1 MDTTYSSS
9 AEFTVPAE
17 LRGRIPRRVGLTGSG
32 FQIALAAA
40 ILLALGA
47 AGAVWVGS
55 TAVQQRQKGSA
66 LRKSGRETEGAI
78 TRLQV
83 SSSVDARV
91 RYTFR
96 AGNAMYSG
104 DARVPEE
111 LAHSLAGS
119 KNLPIL
125 YLPANPAINRPAAW
139 EPSFGS
145 QWAMFLAPVI
155 AAVLGLLL
163 FIPLGI
169 EHRMAAE
176 GKPALAVVRKCT
188 RGRNGYLVRYELRLG
203 DETTME
209 GRGWCKSHQEPGNGI
224 WILYLPGEP
233 RRNLPYPLSYC
244 RAIE

>member
-1 MDTTYSSS
+1 
-9 AEFTVPAE
+9 
-17 LRGRIPRRVGLTGSG
+17 LTGSG
-32 FQIALAAA
+32 FQSALVAA

-55 TAVQQRQKGSA
+55 SAVLQRQRNSA
-66 LRKSGRETEGAI
+66 LHQTGIETEAAI

-83 SSSVDARV
+83 SNSVDARV

-96 AGNAMYSG
+96 AAGTVYSG
-104 DARVPEE
+104 DAQVPEE

-125 YLPANPAINRPAAW
+125 YLPANPAINYPVAW
-139 EPSFGS
+139 EPSPGS
-145 QWAMFLAPVI
+145 QWAMLLAPVI

-163 FIPLGI
+163 IVPLGV

-176 GKPALAVVRKCT
+176 GKPALAAVRKCT
-188 RGRNGYLVRYELRLG
+188 RGRSGYLVRYELRLG
-203 DETTME
+203 DELTIE
-209 GRGWCKSHQEPGNGI
+209 GRGWCKNHQEPGNGI
-224 WILYLPGEP
+224 WVLYMPGEP
-233 RRNLPYPLSYC
+233 RRNLPYPLSYW